1 MAEKQVTLED
11 LARAEAALIEKRAAQ
26 KKAFLDGQKRL
37 ETLTPERFFTMAKQ
51 LKEGVARYNGA
62 AKLERELRYTETT
75 SVTIRDTNRVGD
87 YVCEVRRDPDVITVS
102 LRTLWR
108 LHAEDAFVIMVEG
121 ALGPP
126 PDVDRVRLRINGVF
140 KQDTLGWRITD
151 EGKVVDTPIDEL
163 PDRIVAAVA
172 TREVTRL
179 WATAPFLES
188 MGGARKA

>member
-1 MAEKQVTLED
+1 MIRPNLLVVSDLHLGED
-11 LARAEAALIEKRAAQ
+11 LKPNATSASSLRR
-26 KKAFLDGQKRL
+26 G
-37 ETLTPERFFTMAKQ
+37 
-51 LKEGVARYNGA
+51 

-151 EGKVVDTPIDEL
+151 EGKVVFKTEDERNSSEL
-163 PDRIVAAVA
+163 QGKKARIRAKDENQSAAA
-172 TREVTRL
+172 AE
-179 WATAPFLES
+179 
-188 MGGARKA
+188 